1 MRFFR
6 SGYLASPFGRA
17 AGYSVVVR
25 SPALAATCWEFN
37 SATLIAT
44 RAHGILLCDFRTKTT
59 VCKSSR
65 LSDRCG

>member
-6 SGYLASPFGRA
+6 SATWPSIWKGRRSFGL
-17 AGYSVVVR
+17 VR

-44 RAHGILLCDFRTKTT
+44 RAHGILLATSELRQQR
-59 VCKSSR
+59 VNQAA
-65 LSDRCG
+65 